1 MKNYIVQAGA
11 TLTGAMA
18 DGVLNIAGTFG
29 SPVSLL
35 WSNIKKAEYVAYGAG
50 TAQVSKVTIAST
62 LTPGNIVSLQISQ
75 DLTKANT
82 VGPREKV
89 AVITH
94 VINAADTVTSIA
106 ASLVAQVNN
115 QPLEVVASN
124 ASGVI
129 TLTATLPYALFSVV
143 KVKDEGSNA
152 TIAFTGGG
160 TAAGVKP
167 TGFTGAELVAL
178 EIPGAV
184 ASSNYAIFKFIYAT
198 PKVDDKIVAEHS
210 EVLNLYV
217 SSSVDVT
224 DLSNTLKCLD
234 IADLGSTYDQTAVNA
249 ALAAIR
255 EYLAKLS

>member
-1 MKNYIVQAGA
+1 MKNYIVQPGA
-11 TLTGAMA
+11 TLTGAVS
-18 DGVLNIAGTFG
+18 DGVLSIAGTFG

-50 TAQVSKVTIAST
+50 TAQVSTVTIAGT

-89 AVITH
+89 AIITH

-106 ASLVAQVNN
+106 ASIVAQVNN
-115 QPLEVVASN
+115 QPLEIVATN
-124 ASGVI
+124 ASGVV
-129 TLTATLPYALFSVV
+129 TLTANLPYALFSVSE
-143 KVKDEGSNA
+143 VKDDGSNVALA
-152 TIAFTGGG
+152 TG
-160 TAAGVKP
+160 TPGVKP
-167 TGFTGAELVAL
+167 TGFTGAELVSL

-184 ASSNYAIFKFIYAT
+184 ASANYAIFKFIYAT
-198 PKVDDKIVAEHS
+198 PKADDKIVAEHT

-217 SSSVDVT
+217 PSTVSVT
-224 DLSNTLKCLD
+224 DLSNALTAMD
-234 IADLGSTYDQTAVNA
+234 IADVSANTVGAINA
-249 ALAAIR
+249 ALAQVR

>member
-18 DGVLNIAGTFG
+18 DGVLNIAGSYG
-29 SPVSLL
+29 SDVKLL

-75 DLTKANT
+75 DVSKANT

-89 AVITH
+89 AIITH
-94 VINAADTVTSIA
+94 VINAADTVTTIA

-115 QPLEVVASN
+115 QPLEVVATNS
-124 ASGVI
+124 SGVI
-129 TLTATLPYALFSVV
+129 TLTATLPYALFSVA
-143 KVKDEGSNA
+143 KVKDDGSNA
-152 TIAFTGGG
+152 TIALTGGG
-160 TAAGVKP
+160 TTAGVKP

-184 ASSNYAIFKFIYAT
+184 ASSNYGIFKFIYAT

-234 IADLGSTYDQTAVNA
+234 IADLGASYDQTAVNA